1 MLSKFHAITVTG
13 FTLGTLPKDLSVLL
27 NAEVNG
33 ILTGE
38 VKADKLNNKL
48 VGFIEKQYRIT
59 KSHNALT
66 PFLYDIT
73 DEYLKYTGAKP
84 VSRDRYTIVNPDDPE
99 NVPEL
104 WVNFQE
110 KYDINPIH
118 AHGGIASFVI
128 WLKVPFLY
136 KNEQDHPSV
145 KDSKSANMASTFT
158 FYYTDTKF
166 PGGIGSL
173 SLPVDNTWE
182 NTIIMF
188 PSWLNH
194 SVYPFQTSDGYR
206 ISIAG
211 NVYLKNV

>member
-1 MLSKFHAITVTG
+1 MLSKFHTIAVTG
-13 FTLGTLPKDLSVLL
+13 FTLSTLPKTLSAVL

-33 ILTGE
+33 MLTGE
-38 VKADKLNNKL
+38 VKADKINDKL
-48 VGFIEKQYRIT
+48 AGFIEKQCRIT
-59 KSHNALT
+59 KSINTLT
-66 PFLYDIT
+66 PFIYDMT

-84 VSRDRYTIVNPDDPE
+84 VNRDRYTIINPNDPE
-99 NVPEL
+99 EVPEL

-110 KYDINPIH
+110 KNDINPIH

-128 WLKVPFLY
+128 WLKVPFLF
-136 KNEQDHPSV
+136 KNEQEHPLV
-145 KDSKSANMASTFT
+145 KNSKSANMASTFT
-158 FYYTDTKF
+158 FYYTDTRF
-166 PGGIGSL
+166 PGGIGAL
-173 SLPVDNTWE
+173 SLPVDKTWE

-194 SVYPFQTSDGYR
+194 SVYPFHTSDDYR